1 VNSRIGL
8 WETAGDSSQAPN
20 RRVPGRVPVTQASQG
35 AGADEDVDR
44 LLSGLTRFLLLHSAE
59 GAFEL
64 RDTVRAV
71 GRAYGAHAEILAV
84 AEGAVLTVR
93 HPDGPSYHDTVRIGP
108 ELTRLDLVSKAKF
121 LVNRIL
127 AGELSAA
134 AACGELTR
142 LGSTREPY
150 PWWLRVIGVA
160 LFAIGFAPGV
170 QQSWRE
176 VAAAAVLGTVM
187 GLMFVAADWVGG
199 LRVLLPIVGTLV
211 LAVIAFEVLHAQDA
225 PGGPVLL
232 MIPGL
237 FVLIPG
243 DLLCAATAE
252 IAVGQFT
259 PGAVRLA
266 QAAVT
271 LAQLAAGVIIAAEL
285 TGVGL
290 KALSEP
296 APPEHSLP
304 SWLIVVSWIPFTI
317 GLALTFN
324 ARRWDVPWMLLLV
337 YLAWGVQ
344 ELVLAHSLVVPQE
357 GETGATAAV
366 FVAATVL
373 AFAAGVLEQFRDLP
387 PRGVTILA
395 GFFALTVGAVALRG
409 LTALAGHPGVQ
420 GFNDIR
426 DATAETLALT
436 LGLITGA
443 VPAAA
448 IAANRRRARRR
459 DSAGPSLP
467 SWTQGLW
474 RQWRRPLCAPDEKA
488 AGRTR
493 CAHRSRDG
501 GHWAGSTSAAV

>member
-1 VNSRIGL
+1 M
-8 WETAGDSSQAPN
+8 TA
-20 RRVPGRVPVTQASQG
+20 
-35 AGADEDVDR
+35 AGADTSLDSDVDR

-64 RDTVRAV
+64 RDTVQAV
-71 GRAYGAHAEILAV
+71 GRVYGARAEILAV
-84 AEGAVLTVR
+84 AEGAVLTIS
-93 HPDGPSYHDTVRIGP
+93 HPDGPSYHDTVRTGP

-134 AACGELTR
+134 AARQELT
-142 LGSTREPY
+142 GWESSPEPY
-150 PWWLRVIGVA
+150 PWWLRVIGVT
-160 LFAIGFAPGV
+160 LFAIGFAPSV
-170 QQSWRE
+170 QLTWRE
-176 VAAAAVLGTVM
+176 VAAAAFLGAVM
-187 GLMFVAADWVGG
+187 GLMFIAADWIGG
-199 LRVLLPIVGTLV
+199 LRILMPIVGTLV
-211 LAVIAFEVLHAQDA
+211 VATIAFEVLHAQDA

-237 FVLIPG
+237 FILIPG

-259 PGAVRLA
+259 PGAVRFA

-271 LAQLAAGVIIAAEL
+271 LLQLAAGVIIAAEL
-285 TGVGL
+285 TRVGL
-290 KALSEP
+290 TVLSQ
-296 APPEHSLP
+296 PPPPGHSLP
-304 SWLIVVSWIPFTI
+304 DWLIPVAWIPFTI
-317 GLALTFN
+317 GLAWTFN
-324 ARRWDVPWMLLLV
+324 ARMRDVPWMLLLV

-344 ELVLAHSLVVPQE
+344 ELVLDHSLVNPQQ

-373 AFAAGVLEQFRDLP
+373 AFAAGVLEQFRNLP

-409 LTALAGHPGVQ
+409 LTALAGNPHIQ

-426 DATAETLALT
+426 DATTETVALT

-443 VPAAA
+443 VLAAA
-448 IAANRRRARRR
+448 IATYRRRARR
-459 DSAGPSLP
+459 AGP
-467 SWTQGLW
+467 
-474 RQWRRPLCAPDEKA
+474 
-488 AGRTR
+488 
-493 CAHRSRDG
+493 
-501 GHWAGSTSAAV
+501 AGSADGSRLP